1 VAPGATQEERDAMR
15 FQAIKANFDW
25 SNEEWAS
32 TWLPW
37 VRSSVALLELDDK
50 ELKDF
55 ARDLVKK
62 GRHTLRR
69 ALRRAGGGR
78 QRG

>member
-32 TWLPW
+32 TWPPEDPLTE
-37 VRSSVALLELDDK
+37 VLRTTY
-50 ELKDF
+50 
-55 ARDLVKK
+55 AR
-62 GRHTLRR
+62 GEFFSP
-69 ALRRAGGGR
+69 
-78 QRG
+78 